1 MTSTTSLSK
10 SRHGRVLKL
19 TLESDCG
26 RHPVSPELGL
36 ALHSSIA
43 DAESDDAVGAILL
56 TGSGKTFSAGG
67 DIGGLIAG
75 LDAGRPDAE
84 TRALLAQSASGCLAL
99 MRSAKP
105 TIALVNGAAAGGGL
119 ALAAACDIRLASHAA
134 KFAFAYP
141 RIALAGD
148 LAACWS
154 LNRILGPSRALYFA
168 LSAKRL
174 SASEALALGLI
185 AEVHADD
192 GLQQAGL
199 TLAQDIASMSPIALA
214 QVKMNFRAAATVSR
228 DEAIEIESDNFL
240 LARAHPDHREAAVAF
255 IEKRRPRWTQ
265 GAR

>member
-19 TLESDCG
+19 TLESGCG

-36 ALHSSIA
+36 AIQSSIV
-43 DAESDDAVGAILL
+43 DAENDDGVGAILL

-67 DIGGLIAG
+67 DIGDLIAG
-75 LDAGRPDAE
+75 LDAARPNAE
-84 TRALLAQSASGCLAL
+84 TSALLARSASGCLAL
-99 MRSAKP
+99 MNATKP

-119 ALAAACDIRLASHAA
+119 ALAAACDIRLASHSA

-154 LNRILGPSRALYFA
+154 LNRVLGPSRALYFA
-168 LSAKRL
+168 LSAKLL
-174 SASEALALGLI
+174 SAGEALALGLI
-185 AEVHADD
+185 VEVHADD

-199 TLAQDIASMSPIALA
+199 KLAQDIASMSPMALA
-214 QVKMNFRAAATVSR
+214 QVKMNFHAAATVSR
-228 DEAIEIESDNFL
+228 DEAVAIESANFL
-240 LARAHPDHREAAVAF
+240 LARAHPDHREAATAF
-255 IEKRRPRWTQ
+255 LEKRRPRWAQ
-265 GAR
+265 SER

>member
-1 MTSTTSLSK
+1 MTSTTILSK

-36 ALHSSIA
+36 AIQRSVA
-43 DAESDDAVGAILL
+43 DAESDDTVGAILL
-56 TGSGKTFSAGG
+56 TGGGKTFSAGG
-67 DIGGLIAG
+67 DIGGLITG
-75 LDAGRPDAE
+75 LDAARPDAE

-99 MRSAKP
+99 MNSAKP

-119 ALAAACDIRLASHAA
+119 ALAAACDIRLASDVA

-148 LAACWS
+148 LGVCWS
-154 LNRILGPSRALYFA
+154 LNAILGPARARYFA
-168 LSAKRL
+168 LSGKLL

-185 AEVHADD
+185 AEVHADAV
-192 GLQQAGL
+192 LQQAGL
-199 TLAQDIASMSPIALA
+199 ELAQDIASMSPMALA
-214 QVKMNFRAAATVSR
+214 QVKTNLGAAATVSR

-240 LARAHPDHREAAVAF
+240 LARAHPDHREAATAF
-255 IEKRRPRWTQ
+255 IEKRMPRW
-265 GAR
+265 AENEA